1 MIVYAARH
9 MFLCM
14 CICTWLTVD
23 HCTCMCVFLGTAAPL
38 PNSVGIT
45 AVKLING
52 DVEVYCSIPVT
63 NCLVLVHSINSPEQL
78 YVRLINSTDERRTV
92 FSVDLIGIMPQPL

>member
-52 DVEVYCSIPVT
+52 DVEVYCSIY
-63 NCLVLVHSINSPEQL
+63 L
-78 YVRLINSTDERRTV
+78 
-92 FSVDLIGIMPQPL
+92 